1 MSVDIVLATYN
12 GDRFLDAQIQSILAQ
27 DYPHWR
33 LIIRDDGSSDCT
45 IEIIQDYLQKE
56 PNRLQWIDRNSSQ
69 NLGIIQNFNYLLT
82 NTTADYIFLCDQDDV
97 WQSNKLTESL
107 AVMQQLEQQWGQE
120 TPILIFSDLTVVTD
134 QMKVICSSFWQ
145 AHNLDPHRSAL
156 QNLLLR
162 NMITGCTV
170 LINRALKNCALPI
183 PNNAFM
189 HDWWLGLVAS
199 SFGKIG
205 YLSQPTILYRQHEN
219 NQVGAQ
225 GLTQKF
231 ILSRLQQPYRI
242 RAYYQKTIK
251 QTQIFLE
258 RYGSQLDSETQQ
270 ILSAYATLSDQSFWQ
285 KRSIILKYGFFDSG
299 WVRNMVLLSCL

>member
-12 GDRFLDAQIQSILAQ
+12 GDRFLDAQIQSILTQ
-27 DYPHWR
+27 DYPDWR
-33 LIIRDDGSSDCT
+33 LLIRDDGSCDRT

-56 PNRLQWIDRNSSQ
+56 PNRLQRIDRGSSQ
-69 NLGIIQNFNYLLT
+69 NLGVIQNFNYLLT
-82 NTTADYIFLCDQDDV
+82 NTTSDYIFLCDQDDV
-97 WQSNKLTESL
+97 WQSNKLSKSL

-120 TPILIFSDLTVVTD
+120 TPILVFSDLTVVTD
-134 QMKVICSSFWQ
+134 QMKVICPSFWQ

-170 LINRALKNCALPI
+170 MINQVLKNCALPI

-189 HDWWLGLVAS
+189 HDWWLGLVAAS
-199 SFGKIG
+199 CGKIG
-205 YLSQPTILYRQHEN
+205 YLSQPTVLYRQHEN

-225 GLTQKF
+225 GLTQQF

-251 QTQIFLE
+251 QAQIFLE
-258 RYGSQLDSETQQ
+258 RYGSQLDSDTQQ
-270 ILSAYATLSDQSFWQ
+270 ILCAYATLNDQSFWQ
-285 KRSIILKYGFFDSG
+285 KRSLILKYGLFDTG
-299 WVRNMVLLSCL
+299 WMRNLALLTFL